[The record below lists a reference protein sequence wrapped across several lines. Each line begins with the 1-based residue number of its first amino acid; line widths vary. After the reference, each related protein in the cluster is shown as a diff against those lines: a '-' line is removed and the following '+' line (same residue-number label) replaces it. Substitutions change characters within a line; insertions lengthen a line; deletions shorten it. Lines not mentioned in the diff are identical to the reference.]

1 MMKKGF
7 SSVFDILLRAVYE
20 IGRST
25 VLAISRY
32 SAYQPVEDGELFE
45 MIYRDKE

>member
-1 MMKKGF
+1 MKKRF
-7 SSVFDILLRAVYE
+7 SDVLGILLRAVYG
-20 IGRST
+20 IGKST

-45 MIYRDKE
+45 MVYGDKE

>member
-1 MMKKGF
+1 MKF
-7 SSVFDILLRAVYE
+7 SDVLDVLLSAIYG
-20 IGRST
+20 IGRTT

-45 MIYRDKE
+45 GVYRNI

>member
-1 MMKKGF
+1 MKNRF
-7 SSVFDILLRAVYE
+7 TNVIDVLLRVVYG

-45 MIYRDKE
+45 GGYRNI